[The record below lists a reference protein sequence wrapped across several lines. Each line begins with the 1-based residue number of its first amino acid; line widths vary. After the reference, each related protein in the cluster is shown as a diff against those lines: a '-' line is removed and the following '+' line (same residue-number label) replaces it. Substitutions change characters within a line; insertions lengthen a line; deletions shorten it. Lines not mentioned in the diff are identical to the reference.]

1 MPTTTNY
8 GIYYPVATDN
18 IAPLHTAF
26 STLADTVETAL
37 SNSSTGLTGIN
48 NHLQNYQYT
57 VENDSLRGAITG
69 MTAGSRCYVTGTK
82 SEWIYNGTAW
92 KLQYQPWE
100 NYTPTAVTGFTFD
113 TKRYMVSNGIVTVQI
128 KATANVNSPG
138 VSTLDI
144 SLPVTGATILDSQ
157 AQIGTG
163 TFVKVTSSNALYPLV
178 VNSTSASSA
187 RVRYIFAAPAGRLN
201 NFTPNGTAAPVTVSN
216 TDYVVLTFSYEIA

>member
-26 STLADTVETAL
+26 SNLADTVETAL

-57 VENDSLRGAITG
+57 VANDSLRGAITG

-92 KLQYQPWE
+92 KLQSQPWGD
-100 NYTPTAVTGFTFD
+100 YTPTAVTGFTFN
-113 TKRYMVSNGIVTVQI
+113 TNRYMVSDGIVTVQI
-128 KATANVNSPG
+128 KMTANVNTPG
-138 VSTLDI
+138 VSTLNI
-144 SLPVTGATILDSQ
+144 SLPVTGAAILDSR
-157 AQIGTG
+157 AQIGYG
-163 TFVKVTSSNALYPLV
+163 TFVKVTSSNALYALTV
-178 VNSTSASSA
+178 AQTSTSNAI
-187 RVRYIFAAPAGRLN
+187 VRYIYAAPAARLS
-201 NFTPNGTAAPVTVSN
+201 NFAPNGTAAPVAVSN
-216 TDYVVLTFSYEIA
+216 TDYVVVTFSYEIA